1 MSKFKQERI
10 KVGRLCFT
18 CMHSCK
24 EIAELDSC
32 QHYKQTL
39 TRFEYL
45 QSIKELGINVKKL
58 CNQYGV
64 SYNIMMNML
73 HGRQLFTYKY
83 CVILNSRIYELSEY
97 LPYVEKWDSG
107 NFDDSESSE
116 GT

>member
-1 MSKFKQERI
+1 MSKLKQERV

-83 CVILNSRIYELSEY
+83 CVILNSRIYELDQ
-97 LPYVEKWDSG
+97 YVKYYNDF
-107 NFDDSESSE
+107 NESSE
-116 GT
+116 GDVACGED